1 MMMLKLSAQST
12 IACLIGAP
20 CVLVVARLVGH
31 AHGRISA
38 RLQDHSADAF
48 NIAEETIQNI
58 RTVRSFGNEDA
69 EAKRFEKV
77 LQRSYRISLIQ
88 AAPTAAQKWFV
99 EVSSK

>member
-1 MMMLKLSAQST
+1 MT

-20 CVLVVARLVGH
+20 CVLVVGRLVGH

-58 RTVRSFGNEDA
+58 RTMRSFGNEDA
-69 EAKRFEKV
+69 EAKPFEKV
-77 LQRSYRISLIQ
+77 LQRSYCILLIQ
-88 AAPTAAQKWFV
+88 AALTAVHKWFV
-99 EVSSK
+99 EVSSKQ